1 MQQSSTQQSLSVPTA
16 PSRDSSNLDI
26 TSDNSVQHIDVSS
39 LQQTGVSSA
48 QQLDI
53 RLDIWYVE
61 NQIPFFILEDLFE
74 LAKTRMINECY
85 EGVSMNKLISN
96 FCGDL
101 CELVSIRK
109 GLLEINFCETKHFL
123 DLIRRCLEPPASR
136 QLDIGNEFIYYPNS
150 PTITELHQAGVK
162 FRVGTSRHLFDIRF
176 DKGTL
181 EIPKLR
187 IENVG
192 FFLLNVQIFE
202 GLHCNANYMNDY
214 ALLLSLLVTSP
225 KDAELL
231 IENGIIENTESVAA
245 SNLCKKLGSSSKF
258 VYNKFYYTGLA
269 RDLNAYCKSPWHK
282 WKANLKQNYFNTP
295 WASISVI
302 AAVLCENNH
311 ENVDVLFHLSLALA
325 FSMSLRLQ
333 EFYMYLMYDNKPAI
347 IKLIH
352 DFTKESWDFSEI
364 DDNLEKKNFNRVEH
378 LVDFLSICLVP
389 SESDRPKKT
398 KLETLTTP
406 SVTELHQAGVKFKK
420 ASKKSLFDIEFNYGS
435 GILEIP
441 HLKIVKETELLFRNL
456 LAFEQCHGSSNCI
469 NDFIVLINHLVN
481 TPKDVDLLIQFGII
495 ENWLWDSDGVS
506 TLFHSLVKET
516 SIIPENFY
524 FSCLV
529 EDMNGYCRTRWHRW
543 KATLKQDYFR
553 NPWAGISV
561 FAAIVLLALT
571 FIQTIYSVL
580 KK

>member
-1 MQQSSTQQSLSVPTA
+1 MDKIDYNVCNDIMPLAASLRGKFEALCPLSIDCCIYRIPKKIGR
-16 PSRDSSNLDI
+16 SIEGLFNLNI
-26 TSDNSVQHIDVSS
+26 VSIGPLHHGKEELKAMEEHKVRY
-39 LQQTGVSSA
+39 LQQFLQRTHLNLEDFLIFIKDKEEKLRNCYAETIPLGSQDFVEMILLDAIFLIELLLRFSFRTSVTSGDRIFGKPWW
-48 QQLDI
+48 LNDI

-302 AAVLCENNH
+302 AAV
-311 ENVDVLFHLSLALA
+311 VLLL
-325 FSMSLRLQ
+325 
-333 EFYMYLMYDNKPAI
+333 
-347 IKLIH
+347 
-352 DFTKESWDFSEI
+352 
-364 DDNLEKKNFNRVEH
+364 
-378 LVDFLSICLVP
+378 
-389 SESDRPKKT
+389 
-398 KLETLTTP
+398 LT
-406 SVTELHQAGVKFKK
+406 
-420 ASKKSLFDIEFNYGS
+420 
-435 GILEIP
+435 
-441 HLKIVKETELLFRNL
+441 
-456 LAFEQCHGSSNCI
+456 
-469 NDFIVLINHLVN
+469 
-481 TPKDVDLLIQFGII
+481 LIQ
-495 ENWLWDSDGVS
+495 
-506 TLFHSLVKET
+506 TLC
-516 SIIPENFY
+516 SII
-524 FSCLV
+524 
-529 EDMNGYCRTRWHRW
+529 
-543 KATLKQDYFR
+543 
-553 NPWAGISV
+553 
-561 FAAIVLLALT
+561 AL
-571 FIQTIYSVL
+571 
-580 KK
+580 